1 MNNSPKDVVDKE
13 EFSKDYLSCWYSNAT
28 SLNNK
33 FDEFFEEINASK
45 SQVVFVCETWWTDKS
60 ATNVPGYNLYRKDR
74 QFSRGGGVCIYIR
87 DNLNY
92 YPVNEKCL
100 LNENVEQIWCVIEV
114 AKEKILGGCIYRTG
128 NSDLKNSVDITKSLK
143 MANRLKD
150 SKSCSALLICGEF
163 NFSSIK
169 WNQENFIDNISVN
182 DNIANQFINCLQDC
196 FMHQN
201 VIKLSFKN
209 NLGRETNILDLILTE
224 NSR

>member
-1 MNNSPKDVVDKE
+1 MVDKE

-87 DNLNY
+87 DNLNS

-100 LNENVEQIWCVIEV
+100 FGTPLHAGIKFFQILNYSHYLNFYK
-114 AKEKILGGCIYRTG
+114 ATLLGHT
-128 NSDLKNSVDITKSLK
+128 DTAD
-143 MANRLKD
+143 
-150 SKSCSALLICGEF
+150 LLIK
-163 NFSSIK
+163 NIK
-169 WNQENFIDNISVN
+169 R
-182 DNIANQFINCLQDC
+182 
-196 FMHQN
+196 
-201 VIKLSFKN
+201 N
-209 NLGRETNILDLILTE
+209 N
-224 NSR
+224 